1 MGGYYN
7 NLNKDDFRKLDN
19 VVVTSVSEFALSYE
33 VSDNSVMVTDDMHR
47 ELDDACSSLDSK

>member
-47 ELDDACSSLDSK
+47 ELDDACSSLDPK